1 MCVILVNTYETITL
15 TIATVLLLIFEMDA
29 ISAKAKQFGVP
40 LEILNEEHITVCKS
54 IQQLEN
60 ILKVLRADGN
70 APLQRLVRLAE
81 EKLAT
86 LCPDHFLLKT
96 SKGVIHPPQLEPGS
110 FNSLLEEIE
119 GWKNQMLES
128 QEKLNEDVAFVE
140 HDREEKEVSTL
151 MTTLERLD
159 VIGERPKSA
168 FLLHNMGRKNLV
180 AKNAPI
186 GNWSSEEKRIL
197 SLREKQK
204 GNECFKAE
212 DFKEAIRYFSNSI
225 AISPNPEAFNNR
237 GMAYLKEGAF
247 LHCVSD
253 CGKVLQHEPN
263 NIKALLRCGFAHAKL
278 GNRELATDA
287 YSKVLQLE
295 PTNKAAKKEIDNLE
309 HLKLNLII
317 PESGSKKLSKTRPLI
332 EEI

>member
-1 MCVILVNTYETITL
+1 
-15 TIATVLLLIFEMDA
+15 MDA
-29 ISAKAKQFGVP
+29 ISAMAKQFGVP
-40 LEILNEEHITVCKS
+40 LEILNEEHISACKS

-70 APLQRLVRLAE
+70 SPLQRMVRSAE

-96 SKGVIHPPQLEPGS
+96 CKGVIHPPQLEPGS

-128 QEKLNEDVAFVE
+128 QGKLDEDVAAVE
-140 HDREEKEVSTL
+140 HDGEEIYKEKEVSAL
-151 MTTLERLD
+151 MSTPERLD

-168 FLLHNMGRKNLV
+168 FLLYNMGRKNLV

-186 GNWSSEEKRIL
+186 GNFSSEEKRIL

-204 GNECFKAE
+204 GNECFKAG
-212 DFKEAIRYFSNSI
+212 DFKEAIRYYSNSI

-278 GNRELATDA
+278 GNREMASDA

-295 PTNKAAKKEIDNLE
+295 PTNKTAKKEMDNLE

-317 PESGSKKLSKTRPLI
+317 PENGSKKLSKTRPLI